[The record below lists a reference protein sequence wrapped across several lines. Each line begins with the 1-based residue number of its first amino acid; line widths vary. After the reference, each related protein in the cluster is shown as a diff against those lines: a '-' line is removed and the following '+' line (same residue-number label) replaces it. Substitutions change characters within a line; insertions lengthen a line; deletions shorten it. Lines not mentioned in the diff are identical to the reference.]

1 MLSRNVVRQF
11 PEVDTQRTGVVPCLP
26 ARKASVGTPE
36 IVETQQVDHVTT
48 SDVQLT
54 ALALVATSG
63 FSPVTVVQS
72 LSLELSNVCRAGV
85 SWFLRVAESAP
96 GSLLDHLWP
105 GSSSATVAG
114 RSLRVRSR
122 LLRRRAITRVRLES
136 NDKMVTFASWPSSM
150 RRLEFGE
157 RFDRPV
163 EGVVWPAG
171 LEVVC
176 FGNRFN
182 QVTVWHV
189 CGMRCCLASFY
200 LRASGGIHTV
210 YTDIL
215 RY

>member
-1 MLSRNVVRQF
+1 M
-11 PEVDTQRTGVVPCLP
+11 
-26 ARKASVGTPE
+26 ATPE
-36 IVETQQVDHVTT
+36 IVKPQQVDHVTT
-48 SDVQLT
+48 SDVRLT

-72 LSLELSNVCRAGV
+72 LSLELSNACRAGV

-122 LLRRRAITRVRLES
+122 LLRRRSITRVKLES

-163 EGVVWPAG
+163 EGVAWPAG

-182 QVTVWHV
+182 QVTRHV
-189 CGMRCCLASFY
+189 CGMRCWLVWCGVCSMASFY
-200 LRASGGIHTV
+200 LRACGGIHYV
-210 YTDIL
+210 YTDIY
-215 RY
+215 RYIDI